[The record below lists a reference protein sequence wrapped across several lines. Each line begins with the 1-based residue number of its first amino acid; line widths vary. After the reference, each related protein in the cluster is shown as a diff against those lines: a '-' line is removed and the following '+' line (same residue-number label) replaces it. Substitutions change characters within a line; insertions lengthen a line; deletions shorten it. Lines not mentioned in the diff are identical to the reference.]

1 MEKIKQ
7 VISHMRWKAFFYI
20 NPDGKNIQQTYGMK
34 MLNSLPKIKEMDSFE
49 RDLWDLNNK
58 IKC

>member
-1 MEKIKQ
+1 
-7 VISHMRWKAFFYI
+7 MRWKAFFYI
-20 NPDGKNIQQTYGMK
+20 SPNGKNIQQTYGMK